1 MTKSDGTANANTDV
15 ITLTNN
21 DLLHLFSNIRY
32 KLSGQVIQSLFY
44 PGQGT
49 TMLGLLKYADD
60 GKITLDKIF
69 WFLSHVF
76 PADIERLQLYKSIES
91 NPDYQ
96 LQDVTV

>member
-1 MTKSDGTANANTDV
+1 M
-15 ITLTNN
+15 
-21 DLLHLFSNIRY
+21 
-32 KLSGQVIQSLFY
+32 IQSLFY

-60 GKITLDKIF
+60 GGKITLDKIF
-69 WFLSHVF
+69 WFLPHVL

-96 LQDVTV
+96 LQDVTVWFHLCPPNNQLYL